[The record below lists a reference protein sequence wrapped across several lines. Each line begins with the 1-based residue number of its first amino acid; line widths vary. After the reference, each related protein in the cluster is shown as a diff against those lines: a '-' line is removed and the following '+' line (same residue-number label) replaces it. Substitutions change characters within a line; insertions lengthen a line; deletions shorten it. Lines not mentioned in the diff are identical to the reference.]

1 MDFLTFLEKYDK
13 QDVSKIKTIVE
24 SNAKK
29 EDTIINEAF
38 SGTYPSKKEALFNL
52 EKYFTSTKTAPEG
65 VDVKYV
71 QKNMDRLKSKI
82 KSLTEGD
89 IRIIIHNHEGT
100 KDKPGIDY
108 TEEGM
113 EMKKRR
119 GRPAKPS
126 VVYGVEDD
134 SEVMNDD
141 ALSNPIKD
149 SGEPSVGEGDPSGE
163 GEDGDALIE
172 TLSKMGLTEKELRD
186 ATTMAQSGVIDETDD
201 SKVAQAAKVISKI
214 NKKG

>member
-24 SNAKK
+24 SNAKA

-38 SGTYPSKKEALFNL
+38 SGKYPSKKEALFNL

-82 KSLTEGD
+82 QSLTEGD

-108 TEEGM
+108 TEEGV

-119 GRPAKPS
+119 GRPSKPS
-126 VVYGVEDD
+126 VVYGVDD
-134 SEVMNDD
+134 VENDAITD
-141 ALSNPIKD
+141 PLKD
-149 SGEPSVGEGDPSGE
+149 SGEPDVGEGNPSGE
-163 GEDGDALIE
+163 GDDGDELIE
-172 TLSKMGLTEKELRD
+172 ALSKMGLTEKELRD

-201 SKVAQAAKVISKI
+201 SKVAKAAKVISKI
-214 NKKG
+214 NKAG

>member
-13 QDVSKIKTIVE
+13 QDVSQIKNIVE

-38 SGTYPSKKEALFNL
+38 AGTYPSKKEALFNL
-52 EKYFTSTKTAPEG
+52 EKYFTSTKTAPKG

-126 VVYGVEDD
+126 VVYGVDDD

-141 ALSNPIKD
+141 ALTDPLKD
-149 SGEPSVGEGDPSGE
+149 SGQPSVGEGDPKGE

-214 NKKG
+214 NKRG

>member
-13 QDVSKIKTIVE
+13 QDMTKVKSIVE
-24 SNAKK
+24 SNSKK

-52 EKYFTSTKTAPEG
+52 EKYFTSTKTAPES

-71 QKNMDRLKSKI
+71 KENMSRLKNKI
-82 KSLTEGD
+82 ESLTEGD

-113 EMKKRR
+113 EIKKRR

-126 VVYGVEDD
+126 VAYSEESDEEVITDDAITEPVAGAEQEVGVEDSD
-134 SEVMNDD
+134 E
-141 ALSNPIKD
+141 
-149 SGEPSVGEGDPSGE
+149 
-163 GEDGDALIE
+163 LIE
-172 TLSKMGLTEKELRD
+172 SLSQMGLTEKELRD
-186 ATTMAQSGVIDETDD
+186 ATTMSQSGVIDETDD
-201 SKVAQAAKVISKI
+201 SKVAKAAKIISKI
-214 NKKG
+214 NSLG